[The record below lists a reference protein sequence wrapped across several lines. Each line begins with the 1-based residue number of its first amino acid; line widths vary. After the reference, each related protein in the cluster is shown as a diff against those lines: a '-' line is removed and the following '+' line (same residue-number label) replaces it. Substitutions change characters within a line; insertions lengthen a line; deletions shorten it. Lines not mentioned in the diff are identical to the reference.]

1 MGYLIELSFSLKNI
15 SDLDILKGNIVA
27 NAKKNNCSFYFE
39 DFDFNKTFDCVYN
52 FTFPDNEK
60 NLISFIR
67 FINTI
72 NKTKIDM
79 IGYEDGVIYA
89 SKKYLNMM
97 NKTKAMDY
105 INNKKYNSF
114 KINNPNIYR
123 ALKN

>member
-1 MGYLIELSFSLKNI
+1 
-15 SDLDILKGNIVA
+15 
-27 NAKKNNCSFYFE
+27 
-39 DFDFNKTFDCVYN
+39 
-52 FTFPDNEK
+52 
-60 NLISFIR
+60 
-67 FINTI
+67 
-72 NKTKIDM
+72 M